1 MMKQVRKAKLEADVQ
16 LLRERHKLLSEGLD
30 KDEVDKVLCLPT
42 YNENILIALENIEM
56 KLLDMVASSELYQ

>member
-30 KDEVDKVLCLPT
+30 RDEVDKVLRLPT
-42 YNENILIALENIEM
+42 NNENNTDEN
-56 KLLDMVASSELYQ
+56 